1 MSDHKTIWSMERKN
15 FIEAVNHFTHPSDEI
30 SNPDQLKGRENQ
42 LSQLR
47 DVFDT
52 NGSHAIIWGLRGVG
66 KTSLVHT
73 ACEKYS
79 ESVRLAAAVS
89 CEKNSTFSDL
99 MNDVFRRVVNDGK
112 IEVKP
117 KDLKAKFAAFGLTIE
132 GGRWF
137 NKEKIEI
144 QSVNSAS
151 DLLNTIFQPDY
162 EKGRVWVIIIDEFDL
177 LKNQDTFDSFT
188 SLAKQISVDKLPV
201 KFLFCGVAGNLKEL
215 MASHESS
222 DRYLKAIELPEL
234 PSNVIMEIVE
244 YIALNFFVNFNKGQ
258 ITRIA
263 QIACGYPHF
272 AHVIMRAVL
281 VAAFDGGTKP
291 TEITEEIFKDGVQ
304 KAARSAA
311 TRLLTAYE
319 DATKRGTDRYIEVL
333 WSVANGQHLEKQFK
347 SVFADYQEI
356 MSVRK
361 QRNVI
366 LTEQIFRNH
375 LNSLSNP
382 KDGSVINHRKPGWY
396 SFSDPMFRSYV
407 RMMAHN
413 SGVDLGSESFPR

>member
-1 MSDHKTIWSMERKN
+1 MNDHKTIWSMDRKK
-15 FIEAVNHFTHPSDEI
+15 FIETVNHFTHPSDEI
-30 SNPDQLKGRENQ
+30 SNPDQLKGREKQ
-42 LSQLR
+42 LSELR

-52 NGSHAIIWGLRGVG
+52 TGSHAIIWGLRGVG

-89 CEKNSTFSDL
+89 CERNSTFSDL

-112 IEVKP
+112 ISVKS
-117 KDLKAKFAAFGLTIE
+117 KDLKVKLAAFGFAIE
-132 GGRWF
+132 GGLWP

-144 QSVNSAS
+144 QSVNSAC

-162 EKGRVWVIIIDEFDL
+162 EKGRIWVIIIDEFDM
-177 LKNQDTFDSFT
+177 LKNQSTFDSFT

-201 KFLFCGVAGNLKEL
+201 KFLFCGVAANLKEL

-222 DRYLKAIELPEL
+222 DRYLRAIELPEL

-244 YIALNFFVNFNKGQ
+244 YIAINFFVKFNKGQ
-258 ITRIA
+258 IIRIA

-272 AHVIMRAVL
+272 AHVIMREVL
-281 VAAFDGGTKP
+281 VVGFDSGTKP
-291 TEITEEIFKDGVQ
+291 KEISDQIFKDGVQ

-311 TRLLTAYE
+311 TRLLSAYE
-319 DATKRGTDRYIEVL
+319 DATKKGTDRYIEVL
-333 WSVANGQHLEKQFK
+333 WSVAKGQLLEKQFK

-356 MSVRK
+356 MNFRT
-361 QRNVI
+361 QREI
-366 LTEQIFRNH
+366 LTEQTFRNH
-375 LNSLSNP
+375 LNSLSNSNH
-382 KDGSVINHRKPGWY
+382 GSVINHRKPGWY

-413 SGVDLGSESFPR
+413 SDVDLGDESFSR